1 MYVCFKTIALPLQ
14 NSEDKGCGRSSEY
27 FRIDRPTRLVKMGL
41 SAAAEVHFYLED
53 AQQVGG
59 RVFLDDK
66 ARCSDPIRPDRAATC
81 LRAQRRWS
89 MMSDND

>member
-41 SAAAEVHFYLED
+41 SAAAEVHFDLED

-59 RVFLDDK
+59 RFFWTTRRDV
-66 ARCSDPIRPDRAATC
+66 PIQYGQIGLQRACAHKGDE
-81 LRAQRRWS
+81 A
-89 MMSDND
+89 